1 MKKEKYH
8 FSAKMVPV
16 FLVLHLALVIS
27 SLSGVCSKMAARQ
40 EFLSW
45 GFVFWFGM
53 VLALMFVYAVI
64 WQQVLKRL
72 PLTVAFANRPVTLVW
87 SFLWGSLL
95 FQETITWNMVLGGAV
110 IFVGIYLVVS
120 SDE

>member
-53 VLALMFVYAVI
+53 VL
-64 WQQVLKRL
+64 
-72 PLTVAFANRPVTLVW
+72 
-87 SFLWGSLL
+87 
-95 FQETITWNMVLGGAV
+95 GGAV

>member
-8 FSAKMVPV
+8 FSAKMVPGV
-16 FLVLHLALVIS
+16 LVLHLALVIS

>member
-40 EFLSW
+40 EFCP
-45 GFVFWFGM
+45 G
-53 VLALMFVYAVI
+53 ALF
-64 WQQVLKRL
+64 
-72 PLTVAFANRPVTLVW
+72 
-87 SFLWGSLL
+87 SGSG
-95 FQETITWNMVLGGAV
+95 WCWR
-110 IFVGIYLVVS
+110 
-120 SDE
+120 